1 MKKIHQ
7 TNNYEGVSGVI
18 SIDKSG
24 NATRSVVVKEIKNQK
39 QTYKDTINP

>member
-1 MKKIHQ
+1 
-7 TNNYEGVSGVI
+7 
-18 SIDKSG
+18 SG